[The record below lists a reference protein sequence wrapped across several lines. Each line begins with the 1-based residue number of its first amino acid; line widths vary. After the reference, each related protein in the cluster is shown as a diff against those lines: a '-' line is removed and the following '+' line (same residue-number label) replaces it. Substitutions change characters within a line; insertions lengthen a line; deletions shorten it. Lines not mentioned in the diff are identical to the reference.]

1 MAIIPPDTNTATQ
14 SGLAVKYEST
24 QATSKATFI
33 EVFPGVKRLR
43 IEGTIP
49 ARNISSAM
57 FCSPLT
63 RFDKAKAAD
72 CTTVGTGD

>member
-1 MAIIPPDTNTATQ
+1 MAIIPPETNTGTQ
-14 SGLAVKYEST
+14 SGFAVKYEST
-24 QATSKATFI
+24 QATSEDTFI
-33 EVFPGVKRLR
+33 ELFPGVRRLR

-49 ARNISSAM
+49 VFNISSATI
-57 FCSPLT
+57 CSPLA